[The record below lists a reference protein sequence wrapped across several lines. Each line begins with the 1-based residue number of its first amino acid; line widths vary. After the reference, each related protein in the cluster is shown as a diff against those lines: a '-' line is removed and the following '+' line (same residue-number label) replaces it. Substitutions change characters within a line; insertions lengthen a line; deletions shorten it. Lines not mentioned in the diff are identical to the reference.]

1 MLRWAAGRRVT
12 STRLVRQ
19 ETLLAHWRDL
29 QERVVQAGS
38 LQGRRARLVGS
49 PPARAV
55 PRRLTAVAVCGQ
67 LDLSAGLEATRR
79 RLGLGAVRL
88 REGLVVGLAKGVE
101 TVRRLVGLVEL
112 RWRAALAAKQA
123 AGLGAVCP
131 REGLEVGLAK
141 GVETARQLVGLVV
154 LRWRAGLAAG
164 QAAGL
169 AEGPAARQ
177 ETACWLAGL
186 PQVLLG
192 LHEAAAPNAASL
204 WAIPTLLGLQCRR
217 PWACTTS

>member
-12 STRLVRQ
+12 SARLVRQ
-19 ETLLAHWRDL
+19 ETRLAHWRDL
-29 QERVVQAGS
+29 QKRVVQAGS
-38 LQGRRARLVGS
+38 LQGRQARLVGS

-79 RLGLGAVRL
+79 RLGLRAVRP
-88 REGLVVGLAKGVE
+88 REGLV
-101 TVRRLVGLVEL
+101 
-112 RWRAALAAKQA
+112 
-123 AGLGAVCP
+123 
-131 REGLEVGLAK
+131 VGLAK

-164 QAAGL
+164 QVAGL
-169 AEGPAARQ
+169 AEGLAAAQ

-192 LHEAAAPNAASL
+192 LHEAAAPNAARL